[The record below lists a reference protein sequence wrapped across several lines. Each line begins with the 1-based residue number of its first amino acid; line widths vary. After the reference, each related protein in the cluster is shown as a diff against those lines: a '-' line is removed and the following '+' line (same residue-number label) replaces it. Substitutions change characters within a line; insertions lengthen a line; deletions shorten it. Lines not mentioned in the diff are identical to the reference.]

1 MASGDVTV
9 SGYQCNS
16 ALAETFTLI
25 LVAYK
30 ALLTGIGA
38 LIAFR
43 VRSLG
48 TMQCEFRCR

>member
-1 MASGDVTV
+1 LLLLSVGDITV
-9 SGYQCNS
+9 GEYQCDS
-16 ALAETFTLI
+16 EYATTFTLI

-38 LIAFR
+38 LIAFK

-48 TMQCEFRCR
+48 TV